1 MSRGERVLYRNL
13 PVLFNIE
20 RGFFMEPDEERG
32 ELKIC
37 DEHPGYTNFFAKSVG
52 KESIPFAR
60 NQIPKEAEVRVREF
74 LRDTM
79 PHLMEREFSFARI
92 CWCADTP
99 DRNFLID
106 MHPEHGRLAFA
117 VGGRGHGFMHI
128 TSVGGFVVDLLEG
141 KLDAGLKEAFRWR
154 PDSAVGRDWGDV
166 QERRG
171 GPNKVMD
178 FGDVKEWTNILPR
191 Q

>member
-1 MSRGERVLYRNL
+1 VGVEIDDGSQLFGDRVILANGANAPKLLDFKDQLRPTAWTLAHIKMSREERVLYRNL

-37 DEHPGYTNFFAKSVG
+37 DEHPGYTNFVARSVG

-92 CWCADTP
+92 H
-99 DRNFLID
+99 LI
-106 MHPEHGRLAFA
+106 AIF
-117 VGGRGHGFMHI
+117 
-128 TSVGGFVVDLLEG
+128 
-141 KLDAGLKEAFRWR
+141 
-154 PDSAVGRDWGDV
+154 
-166 QERRG
+166 
-171 GPNKVMD
+171 
-178 FGDVKEWTNILPR
+178 
-191 Q
+191 